1 MSLLTFRNVKI
12 IGTGMYV
19 PEKILTNQELE
30 TELGESIDDFV
41 SNNIGIKTRR
51 IAKEEETTASMSI
64 EAAKM
69 AS

>member
-1 MSLLTFRNVKI
+1 
-12 IGTGMYV
+12 MYV

-69 AS
+69 ALKEANVSPEEIDLII

>member
-1 MSLLTFRNVKI
+1 
-12 IGTGMYV
+12 MYV

>member
-1 MSLLTFRNVKI
+1 LSLLTFRNVKI